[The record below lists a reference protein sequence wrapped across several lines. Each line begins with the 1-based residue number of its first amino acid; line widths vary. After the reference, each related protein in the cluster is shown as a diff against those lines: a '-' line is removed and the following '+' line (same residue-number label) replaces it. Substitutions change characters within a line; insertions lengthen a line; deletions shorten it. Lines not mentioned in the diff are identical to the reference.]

1 MTKQAEQSDEMN
13 GNEIAQQT
21 YQLPEVTHENENSE
35 EQIEYTRG
43 TGAPATTIMDLNALK
58 DRRDAI
64 KNVYENVMIEGKHYG
79 KPFKGSDKKTLL
91 KAGGE
96 VLCATFMLSP
106 KFNKTTRH
114 LGDGHREVE
123 FACHLFHIP
132 SGKFTGEGWG
142 SCSTLESKYRY
153 RKAKLT
159 CPECGGESII
169 KGKEE
174 YGGGWVCWKKKGGCG
189 ENFKE
194 DDQRITGQE
203 QGKIENPDIADEYNT
218 VLKMA
223 KKRAQIDAVLTV
235 TGASEYFTQDLEDF
249 GDIDDKSTSNFDSD
263 GRTQNGQGSGSGGNR
278 RQQQTDNKQQK
289 DEKPKY
295 MTDDQKEV
303 IENFAKV
310 LPDGRQ
316 NKLIGA
322 ITDPDKNPSYKWA
335 KETAIFLR
343 AYDKLKAQFQSFE
356 KQEGQLPDE
365 YWDSLEG
372 ATDIKQLTQL
382 NDMIGEAIDRVADG
396 DDPFPEHDESE

>member
-1 MTKQAEQSDEMN
+1 MTKKAEQSDKIN
-13 GNEIAQQT
+13 GKEVAQQT
-21 YQLPEVTHENENSE
+21 YQLPEVTNSNENKE
-35 EQIEYTRG
+35 EQVEYSRG

-64 KNVYENVMIEGKHYG
+64 KSVYENVMIEGKHYG

-106 KFNKTTRH
+106 KFDKTTRH

-132 SGKFTGEGWG
+132 TGKFVGEGWG

-153 RKAKLT
+153 RTAKLT
-159 CPECGGESII
+159 CPECSSESII
-169 KGKEE
+169 KGKKE

-189 ENFKE
+189 ENFS
-194 DDQRITGQE
+194 DDDTRITQQE
-203 QGKIENPDIADEYNT
+203 QGKVENPDIADEYNT

-249 GDIDDKSTSNFDSD
+249 DDIDNKSSSNFDSKD
-263 GRTQNGQGSGSGGNR
+263 RTQKDKGSGSTSNR
-278 RQQQTDNKQQK
+278 GQRQTDK
-289 DEKPKY
+289 DRGKKKKPKY
-295 MTDDQKEV
+295 MTDQQKQV

-310 LPDGRQ
+310 LPDDRQ

-335 KETAIFLR
+335 KNTAVFLR
-343 AYDKLKAQFQSFE
+343 AYDKLKAQFQDFE
-356 KQEGQLPDE
+356 EHEGKLPDH

-372 ATDIKQLTQL
+372 ADEVGQLTQL
-382 NDMIGEAIDRVADG
+382 NDMLGKAIDRVADG
-396 DDPFPEHDESE
+396 KDPFPEHDESE